1 MRTQEV
7 DNFYR
12 FLLLIRLALV
22 GGWQA
27 ANFKV
32 NLLELVSKS
41 ICQLGRELWKKLDVL
56 YLHLNPDER
65 RFI

>member
-1 MRTQEV
+1 M
-7 DNFYR
+7 
-12 FLLLIRLALV
+12 
-22 GGWQA
+22 
-27 ANFKV
+27 
-32 NLLELVSKS
+32 ELTSKSTCQLGRELTSKS